1 MFFLFLLR
9 GDVRCVRLQFSVGV
23 FMNCYLVFLDAQMGI

>member
-9 GDVRCVRLQFSVGV
+9 GGVRCVRLQFSVGV
-23 FMNCYLVFLDAQMGI
+23 FMKLLFVFLDAQMGI